1 MKLIANNVTKSFH
14 QQIIF
19 EHLSLSISQKDII
32 SVFGPSG
39 EGKSTLLK
47 CLCGLEQ
54 VEEGEIF
61 FLKNNSKKAPTPS
74 EIGMV
79 FQDYQLFAHLNVEQ
93 NLTLS
98 PIVNSLMS
106 KEEAKNTAATL
117 LDHFGILH
125 KKLSYPFQ
133 LSGGE
138 KQRVAIARACM
149 LNPTILLFDEPTA
162 ALDHKSK
169 QKVKGIFHDLQKQD
183 IGILFVSHD
192 KEFVEDISTKK
203 FMLKN
208 KILIE
213 H

>member
-61 FLKNNSKKAPTPS
+61 FLKNNSKKTPTPS

-106 KEEAKNTAATL
+106 KEEAKNTASTL
-117 LDHFGILH
+117 LEHFGLLH

-208 KILIE
+208 KLLIE

>member
-1 MKLIANNVTKSFH
+1 MKLIANNVTKSYNN
-14 QQIIF
+14 QTIF
-19 EHLSLSISQKDII
+19 KKLSLSISPKEII

-61 FLKNNSKKAPTPS
+61 FLKNNCKESPTPS
-74 EIGMV
+74 QIGMV

-98 PIVNSLMS
+98 PMLNSLMS
-106 KEEAKNTAATL
+106 KEDAKNTASTL
-117 LDHFGILH
+117 LEHFGLLH
-125 KKLSYPFQ
+125 KKSSYPFQ

-149 LNPTILLFDEPTA
+149 LSPKILLFDEPTA
-162 ALDHKSK
+162 ALDNKSK
-169 QKVKGIFHDLQKQD
+169 QKVKGIFHDLIKQH

-192 KEFVEDISTKK
+192 QNFVDEISTKK
-203 FMLKN
+203 FLLKN
-208 KILIE
+208 QILLE

>member
-1 MKLIANNVTKSFH
+1 
-14 QQIIF
+14 
-19 EHLSLSISQKDII
+19 
-32 SVFGPSG
+32 
-39 EGKSTLLK
+39 
-47 CLCGLEQ
+47 
-54 VEEGEIF
+54 
-61 FLKNNSKKAPTPS
+61 
-74 EIGMV
+74 
-79 FQDYQLFAHLNVEQ
+79 
-93 NLTLS
+93 
-98 PIVNSLMS
+98 MS

-117 LDHFGILH
+117 LDHFGLLH

-208 KILIE
+208 KLLIE